1 MSENAWMTF
10 AFGLVVGYVFRD
22 EIADLISTKSTQGDS
37 Q

>member
-22 EIADLISTKSTQGDS
+22 EIADLISTKSAQGDS